1 MSNRA
6 TCFGILLTMLI
17 MSSIGSVSIAQ
28 ETTPQSL
35 SINSAIAADYEA
47 DCRRLSDYQ
56 KLFTNHANASKE
68 IVNDIKQTINDV
80 AADRGCVGSPQ
91 SNSDDS
97 NKLKAD
103 K

>member
-28 ETTPQSL
+28 ETPYPPS

-47 DCRRLSDYQ
+47 DCRLLSDYQ
-56 KLFTNHANASKE
+56 KLFTNHDNASKE
-68 IVNDIKQTINDV
+68 TVNDIKQTINDI

-97 NKLKAD
+97 NKLKV
-103 K
+103 

>member
-28 ETTPQSL
+28 ETPYPPS

-47 DCRRLSDYQ
+47 DCRLLSDYQ
-56 KLFTNHANASKE
+56 KLFTNHVNSSKE
-68 IVNDIKQTINDV
+68 TVNDIKQTINDI

-97 NKLKAD
+97 NKLKVD